1 MKIILNE
8 DVKREFK
15 DIEYKYYDEG
25 EYKKKCINWIIKNAL
40 IERSKG
46 RKLNIYK
53 KLLNEQIELFL
64 RLEKEKNPESVSNEK
79 KRKKLVNKNLNKLKK
94 KLVLNIKKRKPLWRK
109 IQNFC
114 KTLTDEYS
122 EIMIDK
128 KESIL
133 NVIPNKLHKELIGN
147 GSMVKEYK
155 KFIIKKRFISK
166 FYRYI
171 TEKLKFS
178 FEWLFLSYLKV
189 NYPKLVKKNKIYISS
204 IGKIK
209 LYYNKKNKV
218 NKVIVDI
225 DKSLLEIDKEF
236 KQCSII
242 YLLIYGR
249 DEDSEEWGHAN
260 NIIID
265 HKLKKIL
272 LIEPHGILN
281 KNKKIEENKRN
292 NIKKTLNLK
301 YSLKNYKFIS
311 FKTLIDSNELSEKNI
326 GIQTNLGLCAVYSM
340 FITMYILLNNNS
352 NKSWENLLKNLKQTF
367 KTKKDKNNK
376 LNRYIRRFMYLL
388 YLALKKKDKNLDKKI
403 NSKTK
408 SLSKERFNKVY

>member
-8 DVKREFK
+8 DVKREFQ
-15 DIEYKYYDEG
+15 DIEYKYYDVG

-40 IERSKG
+40 VERSKG

-64 RLEKEKNPESVSNEK
+64 KLEKEKNPESVSNEK

-122 EIMIDK
+122 EIMIEK

-147 GSMVKEYK
+147 GSMVKEYR

-166 FYRYI
+166 FYNYI
-171 TEKLKFS
+171 TKKLEFS
-178 FEWLFLSYLKV
+178 FDWLFLSYLKV
-189 NYPKLVKKNKIYISS
+189 NYPKLVKKNNVYISG
-204 IGKIK
+204 IGTIK
-209 LYYNKKNKV
+209 LCYDKKNKV
-218 NKVIVDI
+218 IRVIDDI
-225 DKSLLEIDKEF
+225 DKDSLEFDKDS
-236 KQCSII
+236 KLCSVI
-242 YLLIYGR
+242 YLRMDG
-249 DEDSEEWGHAN
+249 EDWSHAN
-260 NIIID
+260 SVIID

-281 KNKKIEENKRN
+281 SNKKIEENKRN
-292 NIKKTLNLK
+292 KIKKTLNLL

-340 FITMYILLNNNS
+340 FITIYILLNNYS

-367 KTKKDKNNK
+367 KTKKDNNNK

-388 YLALKKKDKNLDKKI
+388 YLALKKEDKNLDKKI
-403 NSKTK
+403 NSKNT
-408 SLSKERFNKVY
+408 SWSKERIRKVY